1 MIQGYQ
7 LDQSLPLRL
16 FRNVFDNV
24 LLKHGGSF
32 FWCRASGGHSK
43 SLKRFG
49 MTQGYLSLRLC
60 VFYYVLLEHDGLPHG
75 LPLVVHLE

>member
-1 MIQGYQ
+1 MEGDF
-7 LDQSLPLRL
+7 L
-16 FRNVFDNV
+16 
-24 LLKHGGSF
+24 
-32 FWCRASGGHSK
+32 CRASRGGHSK

-60 VFYYVLLEHDGLPHG
+60 VFYYVLLEHDGLPDG